1 MPVGRR
7 WLLVAACLLLAG
19 CGTAEDAAISTVQ
32 DARSAVVVAQQAVRL
47 RLDTRA
53 TTPYTQVVL
62 DDSLDAVG
70 AAEQELRDSSEPD
83 RARTARA
90 RVVLNDANTVL
101 DELADAG
108 ADQMSRADLDRLTE
122 LVERL
127 DAALAELRR

>member
-1 MPVGRR
+1 MSVGRR
-7 WLLVAACLLLAG
+7 WLAVAACLLLAG
-19 CGTAEDAAISTVQ
+19 CGTAEDVAISTVQ

-70 AAEQELRDSSEPD
+70 DAEQELRDSSEPD
-83 RARTARA
+83 KAQTSRART
-90 RVVLNDANTVL
+90 VLNDASTVL

-108 ADQMSRADLDRLTE
+108 ADQLSRTDLDRLTD
-122 LVERL
+122 LVTRL
-127 DAALAELRR
+127 DAALAELHR

>member
-7 WLLVAACLLLAG
+7 WLAVAACLLLAG

-70 AAEQELRDSSEPD
+70 DAEQELRDAAEPD
-83 RARTARA
+83 ITRTSRA

-108 ADQMSRADLDRLTE
+108 ADQLSKADLDRLTD
-122 LVERL
+122 LVTRL
-127 DAALAELRR
+127 DATLAELRR

>member
-53 TTPYTQVVL
+53 TTPYTQVL

-108 ADQMSRADLDRLTE
+108 ADQMSKADLDRLTE
-122 LVERL
+122 LVGRL

>member
-7 WLLVAACLLLAG
+7 WLAVAACLLLAG

-32 DARSAVVVAQQAVRL
+32 DARSAVVIAQQAVRL

-70 AAEQELRDSSEPD
+70 DAEQELRDSSEPD
-83 RARTARA
+83 KARTSRA

-108 ADQMSRADLDRLTE
+108 ADRLSSTDLDRLAD
-122 LVERL
+122 LIGRL
-127 DAALAELRR
+127 DTALVELRR